1 MSGAATSQSARHRII
16 ISLLALSDAIA
27 AILLAADLLVVC
39 GTVLLRFLFN
49 APVEWADDVA
59 RGLMVG
65 SSFFGAASALARHEN
80 VGVAFFVDKLPSGL
94 RRVVEATGAGLMTVI
109 AGTVAFNA
117 IKLGWLTTGQTS
129 GSGLPLQLT
138 FYPMGV
144 GALLMTIF
152 AADLFCSRPLR
163 DMIGAVVT
171 MALIVGLYWAWDD
184 LAPSSLPSS
193 GMLMLAG
200 FLITLCGGLPIG
212 FALALAALTFI
223 WVEGTLPGVIFAQQM
238 ARGIDNFVLLAIPFF
253 ILVGYLMEAN
263 GMSGRLIEL
272 LQRAAGRMRGGLNV
286 VMVTSMVL
294 FSGISGSKM
303 ADVAAVGSVLIP
315 AARRSRQS
323 PGGAVALLAAS
334 AIMAETIPP
343 CINLIILG
351 FVTNLSIGGLFVA
364 GLLPAALMALALI
377 AVSIIFGKRA
387 AASDQARAPVSGL
400 WSGAIASFGL
410 IFMIF
415 AGFKSGFATA
425 TEISA
430 FAAVYALVVGPV
442 MFGELGFKTAA
453 NSFIQAATRS
463 GLVLFIV
470 AAAQSLA
477 FILTLQQVPH
487 MLGDTLLALSG
498 AHGTWLFVLLS
509 IAVLIVMGSVL
520 EGAAALIIFGPLLLP
535 VATKLGVDPL
545 HFGVVLVISMG
556 LGLFAPPLGLGLYGA
571 CLIGN
576 VAIEQTVKP
585 MLGYL
590 GLLLLCLLGDRLRAV
605 HQHGLAARVRL
616 LRGQARPTQPPPGTS
631 GWIASSPGL
640 LAMTGREGTA
650 TLSPSLRAQRSNP
663 SRAIRSGSRV
673 CEKSNTITMEPQ
685 RQRSSRLSASPPS
698 PKPGHESARQELL
711 PTATLRMALR
721 AEAKSSHPMRAAPLP
736 ICGMRKSR
744 KPLETP
750 TA

>member
-1 MSGAATSQSARHRII
+1 MSGAAPSQSGGHRII
-16 ISLLALSDAIA
+16 TSLLVISDATA

-39 GTVLLRFLFN
+39 GSVLLRFLFN

-65 SSFFGAASALARHEN
+65 SSFFGAASALARAEN
-80 VGVAFFVDKLPSGL
+80 LGVAFFIDMLPAGI
-94 RRVVEATGAGLMTVI
+94 RRVVDAVGALLVTVI
-109 AGTVAFNA
+109 SGYVAFNA

-129 GSGLPLQLT
+129 GSGLPLELT
-138 FYPMGV
+138 FYPMGA
-144 GALLMTIF
+144 GALFMTVF
-152 AADLFCSRPLR
+152 ATNLFCARLVR
-163 DMIGAVVT
+163 DIIGGAVATGVV
-171 MALIVGLYWAWDD
+171 VGLYLAWDF
-184 LAPSSLPSS
+184 LGPASVPAS
-193 GMLMLAG
+193 GTLMLVG
-200 FLITLCGGLPIG
+200 FFITLFGGLPIG

-263 GMSGRLIEL
+263 GMSVRLIEL
-272 LQRAAGRMRGGLNV
+272 LQRAVGRMRGGLNV

-315 AARRSRQS
+315 AARRSRQN
-323 PGGAVALLAAS
+323 PGSAVALLAAS
-334 AIMAETIPP
+334 AVMAETIPP

-351 FVTNLSIGGLFVA
+351 FVANLSIGGLFVA
-364 GLLPAALMALALI
+364 GLLPASLMALALI
-377 AVSIIFGKRA
+377 AVSIFGKRA
-387 AASDQARAPVSGL
+387 ASIEEIEPQIPMSGL

-430 FAAVYALVVGPV
+430 FAVAYAIVIGSLV
-442 MFGELGFKTAA
+442 FRELSFKTAA
-453 NSFIQAATRS
+453 SSFVQAATRS

-477 FILTLQQVPH
+477 FVLTLQQVPH
-487 MLGDTLLALSG
+487 AVGDLMLSLSG
-498 AHGTWLFVLLS
+498 THGTWLFMLLS

-535 VATKLGVDPL
+535 VAVKLGIDPL

-576 VAIEQTVKP
+576 VPIEQTVKP
-585 MLGYL
+585 IMGYL
-590 GLLLLCLLGDRLRAV
+590 GLLFLCLLVIAFIPGISTALPRAF
-605 HQHGLAARVRL
+605 GY
-616 LRGQARPTQPPPGTS
+616 
-631 GWIASSPGL
+631 
-640 LAMTGREGTA
+640 
-650 TLSPSLRAQRSNP
+650 
-663 SRAIRSGSRV
+663 
-673 CEKSNTITMEPQ
+673 
-685 RQRSSRLSASPPS
+685 
-698 PKPGHESARQELL
+698 
-711 PTATLRMALR
+711 
-721 AEAKSSHPMRAAPLP
+721 
-736 ICGMRKSR
+736 
-744 KPLETP
+744 
-750 TA
+750 